1 MRLFFSVVSVLI
13 LYNTCYGLVTPAIR
27 THDAVTISCS
37 ARISDDDDEGS
48 TRTRRHFLVQQSVLA
63 GLALISPSSSEAAT
77 VTPDLA
83 KITTAAN
90 KKVGGLSNKIRK
102 IANVMVG
109 FA

>member
-37 ARISDDDDEGS
+37 ARISDDDEGS
-48 TRTRRHFLVQQSVLA
+48 TRTRRRFLVQQSVLA